1 MNTGETYGRLT
12 AVAEVALNAQRQA
25 MWRFACACGNE
36 LVALAD
42 NVERGRTASCG
53 CWRQETGALY
63 YTMPDVVYEF
73 LFGSP
78 NGRIETWEDVHGERP
93 SVEVQQSVLSLYH
106 DDRAA
111 FDAMVQARADYALY
125 GGLGGH
131 EVPTT
136 YWRESV

>member
-1 MNTGETYGRLT
+1 MNTGDAYGRLT
-12 AVAEVALNAQRQA
+12 AVRESGEYDGRHPLWV
-25 MWRFACACGNE
+25 FACECGGE
-36 LVALAD
+36 VVARPA
-42 NVERGRTASCG
+42 NVRNGTVASCG
-53 CWRQETGALY
+53 CLRQESGALY
-63 YTMPDVVYEF
+63 YTMPDAVHEF

-78 NGRIETWEDVHGERP
+78 NGRLESYEDVHGERP
-93 SVEVQQSVLSLYH
+93 SVEVQQRVLSLYH

>member
-12 AVAEVALNAQRQA
+12 AVSEVARTDKYAT
-25 MWRFACACGNE
+25 WRFRCECGNE
-36 LVALAD
+36 LVARAD
-42 NVERGRTASCG
+42 NVAGGNTTSCG
-53 CWRQETGALY
+53 CVRQETGALY
-63 YTMPDVVYEF
+63 YTMPEVVYEF

-78 NGRIETWEDVHGERP
+78 NGRVESWEDVHGERP
-93 SVEVQQSVLSLYH
+93 SVVEQQRVLALYH

-111 FDAMVQARADYALY
+111 FDAMVQGRADYALY

-136 YWRESV
+136 YWKEGV